1 MFTIASSTTGK
12 QENIMTTY
20 TLNFKNK
27 NSGFVVE
34 AHDMA
39 HAIELLNEHR
49 ADGWDLSGI
58 TTVSGE
64 FYQIA

>member
-1 MFTIASSTTGK
+1 
-12 QENIMTTY
+12 MTTY

-27 NSGFVVE
+27 NSGFIVE

-49 ADGWDLSGI
+49 ADGWNLSGI
-58 TTVSGE
+58 TTVTGD
-64 FYQIA
+64 FYPIA

>member
-1 MFTIASSTTGK
+1 
-12 QENIMTTY
+12 MTTY

-49 ADGWDLSGI
+49 AEGWKLDGI
-58 TTVSGE
+58 TTICGE
-64 FYQIA
+64 FYAIA

>member
-1 MFTIASSTTGK
+1 MYSLTKGNTA
-12 QENIMTTY
+12 MTTY

-27 NSGFVVE
+27 NSGFIVE

-49 ADGWDLSGI
+49 ADGWNLSGI
-58 TTVSGE
+58 TTVTGD
-64 FYQIA
+64 FYPIA